1 MSAPAVSG
9 ASVLG
14 GGPLHVQDYAEFLR
28 AEYLDGYLPA
38 GGGSVKITVVGDE
51 DVARRFHLAMAA
63 TAEQADVVHVHVRA
77 QDARVHMVDQ
87 VFFAASA
94 QVSWSEIARG
104 VLTAAYDSAGMPAE
118 PGRLTV
124 AEVAAHHDLDARELY
139 RSVRREL
146 ERAVLDDST
155 LAREMRR
162 AVLRL
167 AQAEMSGGDVS
178 PAQAR
183 AVLGWLRGEKVP
195 VRELRE
201 ALIFGRIARHNAR
214 AMLCSLGRLLL
225 RTGRGGL
232 VLHLDLQRLAEG
244 RRPPLEQ
251 RSGIYYSK
259 AAVID
264 AYELVRQL
272 IDATDELAGVL
283 VVAVVPA
290 ELVTDEVRG
299 LPAYSALQLR
309 VADEVRDRRRPNPFA
324 AMVRLETRLE
334 AL

>member
-1 MSAPAVSG
+1 MSAPVS
-9 ASVLG
+9 AAVLG
-14 GGPLHVQDYAEFLR
+14 GGPLQVQDYADFLG
-28 AEYLDGYLPA
+28 AEYLTGYLPA
-38 GGGSVKITVVGDE
+38 GGGSVKITVVGDDE
-51 DVARRFHLAMAA
+51 VARRFHLALSGVADA
-63 TAEQADVVHVHVRA
+63 ADVVHAHVRA
-77 QDARVHMVDQ
+77 QDTRVHLVDQ
-87 VFFAASA
+87 VFFAVSA
-94 QVSWSEIARG
+94 QVDWGAIARG
-104 VLTAAYDSAGMPAE
+104 VLARAYDTAGMPAE

-124 AEVAAHHDLDARELY
+124 AEVATHHDLDARELY

-146 ERAVLDDST
+146 ERAVLSDAT

-178 PAQAR
+178 PDQAR

-195 VRELRE
+195 ARELKE

-214 AMLCSLGRLLL
+214 AMLSSLGRLLL

-232 VLHLDLQRLAEG
+232 LLQLDLQRLAAG

-251 RSGIYYSK
+251 RSGVYYSK

-272 IDATDELAGVL
+272 IDATDELVGVL
-283 VVAVVPA
+283 VVAVVPG

-334 AL
+334 AV

>member
-1 MSAPAVSG
+1 M
-9 ASVLG
+9 LG
-14 GGPLHVQDYAEFLR
+14 GGPLQVQDYADFLG
-28 AEYLDGYLPA
+28 AEYLNGYLRA
-38 GGGSVKITVVGDE
+38 GGGSVKVTVVGDD
-51 DVARRFHLAMAA
+51 DVARRLHLALAGVTAA
-63 TAEQADVVHVHVRA
+63 ADVVHAHVRA
-77 QDARVHMVDQ
+77 ADTRVNMVDQ

-94 QVSWSEIARG
+94 QVDWSSIARG
-104 VLTAAYDSAGMPAE
+104 VLIRAYNSAGMPAE
-118 PGRLTV
+118 PGCLTV
-124 AEVAAHHDLDARELY
+124 SEVAAHHDLDSRELY

-146 ERAVLDDST
+146 ERAVLNDST

-167 AQAEMSGGDVS
+167 SQAEMAGGDVS
-178 PAQAR
+178 PAQAQ
-183 AVLGWLRGEKVP
+183 AVLGWLRGDKVP
-195 VRELRE
+195 ARELRE

-214 AMLCSLGRLLL
+214 AMLCSLGQLLL
-225 RTGRGGL
+225 RTGSGGL
-232 VLHLDLQRLAEG
+232 VLHLDLLRLAEG

-283 VVAVVPA
+283 VVAVIPA

-334 AL
+334 AV